1 MHWIP
6 NWNLHISLN
15 LLQIKGANSLR
26 NKKKTASDYVAIFT
40 GRWDVFSSPF
50 LIINCESVK
59 ESSTR
64 PWHWCAPPELAGQMV
79 CLVGYLREN
88 QEFKSFSR
96 CSLHWLHTNECLA
109 KAFNLQ
115 PNCLH
120 TQRGQVVEPWNSGSG
135 PVKGGCNPVCFR
147 VIGYNH
153 FTVCWAG
160 LIVTVLFWRFLLCFS
175 FSFF

>member
-1 MHWIP
+1 M
-6 NWNLHISLN
+6 
-15 LLQIKGANSLR
+15 
-26 NKKKTASDYVAIFT
+26 
-40 GRWDVFSSPF
+40 
-50 LIINCESVK
+50 K

-64 PWHWCAPPELAGQMV
+64 PWHWCAPPQLAGQMV

-109 KAFNLQ
+109 RAFNLE

-135 PVKGGCNPVCFR
+135 PVKGGCNPVYFR

-153 FTVCWAG
+153 FMVCWTR
-160 LIVTVLFWRFLLCFS
+160 LIVTALFWS
-175 FSFF
+175 FSLGFSLLLLFFKYFQSNIKLTRVFKKQNKYKRKSWIKLLSNKGQWQQIVYLPF